1 MSLTILLD
9 LDDTLL
15 GNSMD
20 TFLPAYMQALGEYL
34 APYAPPEK
42 MIPALLA
49 ATRAMVANTRPDCTL
64 LEIFNASFFS
74 ALGLQPEEL
83 GDVIDNFYQEVFL
96 DLKDLTRQ
104 LPQAVEFVEQALARG
119 YRLAIATSPLFPRAA
134 IQQRLEFGDQLRGR
148 SAVSGPQDVG
158 AG

>member
-42 MIPALLA
+42 MIPALLDGRARKERAGGDRQAVA
-49 ATRAMVANTRPDCTL
+49 ARQSLFD
-64 LEIFNASFFS
+64 EIDR
-74 ALGLQPEEL
+74 LRKLPG
-83 GDVIDNFYQEVFL
+83 EVF
-96 DLKDLTRQ
+96 K
-104 LPQAVEFVEQALARG
+104 V
-119 YRLAIATSPLFPRAA
+119 
-134 IQQRLEFGDQLRGR
+134 
-148 SAVSGPQDVG
+148 
-158 AG
+158 